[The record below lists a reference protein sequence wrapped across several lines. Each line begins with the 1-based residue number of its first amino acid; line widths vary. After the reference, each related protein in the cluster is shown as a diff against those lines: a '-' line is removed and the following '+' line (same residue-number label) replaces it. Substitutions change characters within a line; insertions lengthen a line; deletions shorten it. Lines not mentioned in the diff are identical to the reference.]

1 MCCIIVLNFLT
12 DKIQKY
18 HEKKLNDA
26 LQELQFHQ
34 EVKKRLETNLKTT
47 DDESKIGIEKEIDKE
62 NKIIDI
68 WEKNIQKI
76 NERLKKLKN

>member
-34 EVKKRLETNLKTT
+34 DVKKRLETNLKTT
-47 DDESKIGIEKEIDKE
+47 NDESKIGIEEEISKE
-62 NKIIDI
+62 NEIIDI
-68 WEKNIQKI
+68 WRTNIEKI
-76 NERLKKLKN
+76 NEQLKKMD

>member
-1 MCCIIVLNFLT
+1 MNFLT
-12 DKIQKY
+12 EKIQKY

-34 EVKKRLETNLKTT
+34 EVKKHLETDLKTT
-47 DDESKIGIEKEIDKE
+47 DDESKMSIEEEIDKE

-68 WEKNIQKI
+68 WKNNIKKI
-76 NERLKKLKN
+76 NEQLTKLQR

>member
-1 MCCIIVLNFLT
+1 LNFLT
-12 DKIQKY
+12 EKIQKY

-47 DDESKIGIEKEIDKE
+47 DDESKKGIEEEIGKE
-62 NKIIDI
+62 NEIIDI
-68 WEKNIQKI
+68 WTSNIEKI
-76 NERLKKLKN
+76 NEQLAKFKR